1 VKKVVIVIISTL
13 IIALVSGGVYWKSLQ
28 QKTTSSNPIDAIP
41 LSATLVVSCPNLT
54 KAWDAFEEQDYYEL
68 FVPIKELE
76 NFFARNMLLD
86 SVMRYD
92 QNLKTA
98 LSGSTLWSSFHSLSG
113 DSLTFFHAF
122 KPTAGGSQRV
132 MDAFKKALTTKGAA
146 SEQKI
151 GERTVIKVVFS
162 KPFGIAYF
170 TLENGLILVS
180 SNLDLLQ
187 TSIAQLQSGKSLMD
201 DANFAKALN
210 AAGKNVEA
218 NIFVNYE
225 KTPAYLSGAFKSG
238 IKGLQSS
245 VGNFAS
251 WMELDL
257 NLKPNG
263 LTLNG
268 FTYTNDSLPQ
278 YLQLFLN
285 QKPQPISF
293 PEVLPSNT
301 ASFVFFGI
309 DDVISFSSDY
319 RKMLGQFGKLST
331 LDAELDSLNNLY
343 GIDLEQNLLAWVGNS
358 FGLCITEPRQQSFA
372 DNSYLIF
379 ETKSS
384 GLAAKLLDDLAVKL
398 AVKSGQIPET
408 QAENG
413 IPIKQLQL
421 NGIVGK
427 LLGAEF
433 ADYDNPSYAIINN
446 HVVFG
451 TNTESVVRFLQHVQ
465 ADRTLAKELS
475 FSRFA
480 ENLSSTFN
488 VFSYHHLKRSKNIL
502 SSYLN
507 RDAMEVL
514 TSNPELMQSFE
525 ALGTQISSTGQSFYS
540 NIFLK
545 YDPNWEVEDESFWE
559 AKMDAKAQI
568 APVFMKNHLSG
579 EPEIFVQDQ
588 SNSIY
593 LFNKLGKRL
602 FKSEI
607 AEPIESRPIQVDA
620 FKNGN
625 LQYIFNSKN
634 FIYLVDRDGNN
645 IDGFPIELVSP
656 AETDLAVFDYDNNGD
671 YRLLITCKNKR
682 IYNYT
687 IQGKNVDGWKH
698 NIASDPTI
706 HPFKYLMV
714 SGKDYLITGE
724 SSGKIHLLDRVGK
737 NRVKVEKYVESSAKN
752 HLQVFKS
759 SETAF
764 TGIYI
769 TDKQGKINRISLDG
783 GVKSMDLGK
792 FSPNHH
798 FKIEDLNMDG
808 GPQFIFSD
816 LNVLQVF
823 NYKKQK
829 VFEQRIAPS
838 ATEPFIIHYAEGK
851 KGIGYCFLDTEQLML
866 FDAKGEIVNGFPLSG
881 NSEFDVLVTDSET
894 LVVSSGDEASVVIQ
908 SIR

>member
-1 VKKVVIVIISTL
+1 VKKVVIAIVVLVIIL
-13 IIALVSGGVYWKSLQ
+13 MGGGIYWKSQ
-28 QKTTSSNPIDAIP
+28 QPQAVSSDPIDAIP
-41 LSATLVVSCPNLT
+41 LSATLVVSYPNLT
-54 KAWDAFEEQDYYEL
+54 KAWDAFEAQDYYEL
-68 FVPIKELE
+68 LIPIKELE
-76 NFFARNMLLD
+76 SFFARNMMLD
-86 SVMRYD
+86 SIMRYD
-92 QNLKTA
+92 QDMKKA
-98 LSGSTLWSSFHSLSG
+98 LSGATLWSSYHSLSG
-113 DSLTFFHAF
+113 DSLSFFHAL
-122 KPTAGGSQRV
+122 KPSVGGTGRV
-132 MDAFKKALTTKGAA
+132 VDAFKKAMGSKG
-146 SEQKI
+146 SVTEQKI

-162 KPFGIAYF
+162 NPFYVVYF
-170 TLENGLILVS
+170 TSESELILAS
-180 SNLDLLQ
+180 SNLNLLEE
-187 TSIAQLQSGKSLMD
+187 SIAQLKSGETLRKD
-201 DANFAKALN
+201 ENFEKALD

-218 NIFVNYE
+218 NIFINFE
-225 KTPAYLSGAFKSG
+225 KMPAYLSGAFKSG

-245 VGNFAS
+245 IGNFAS

-263 LTLNG
+263 LTFNG

-278 YLQLFLN
+278 YLQLFLD

-301 ASFVFFGI
+301 ASFLFFGI
-309 DDVISFSSDY
+309 DNAISFSSDY
-319 RKMLGQFGKLST
+319 RKMLEQFGNLGN
-331 LDAELDSLNNLY
+331 LDAQLDSLNNLY
-343 GIDLEQNLLAWVGNS
+343 DIDLEQNLLAWVGNS
-358 FGLCITEPRQQSFA
+358 FGLCITEPRHESFA

-384 GLAAKLLDDLAVKL
+384 DLAAKLLDDLAVKL
-398 AVKSGQIPET
+398 AEKSGQIPET
-408 QAENG
+408 RPENG
-413 IPIKQLQL
+413 ILIKQLPL

-427 LLGAEF
+427 LLGVEF
-433 ADYDNPSYAIINN
+433 EDFNTPSYAIINN

-451 TNTESVVRFLQHVQ
+451 TNTESVVSFLQHVQ

-480 ENLSSTFN
+480 ENLGSTFN
-488 VFSYHHLKRSKNIL
+488 VFSYHHLKQSKNIL

-507 RDAMEVL
+507 RDAIQVL

-540 NIFLK
+540 NVFLK
-545 YDPNWEVEDESFWE
+545 YDPKWEDENESYWE
-559 AKMDAKAQI
+559 AEMDAKAQI
-568 APVFMKNHLSG
+568 NPVFVSNHLSG

-588 SNSIY
+588 SNAIY
-593 LFNKLGKRL
+593 LFNQLGKRL
-602 FKSEI
+602 FKAEI

-620 FKNGN
+620 FKNGK

-645 IDGFPIELVSP
+645 VDGFPIELVSP
-656 AETDLAVFDYDNNGD
+656 AETNLAVFDYDNNSD
-671 YRLLITCKNKR
+671 YRLLITCENKR

-687 IQGKNVDGWKH
+687 INGKKVNGWKH
-698 NIASDPTI
+698 NRASDPTI

-724 SSGKIHLLDRVGK
+724 SSGKIHLLDRAGK

-764 TGIYI
+764 TGVYI
-769 TDKQGKINRISLDG
+769 TDKQGKIHRISLDG
-783 GVKSMDLGK
+783 DVKSMDLGK
-792 FSPNHH
+792 FSPNHY
-798 FKIEDLNMDG
+798 FKVEDLNTDG
-808 GPQFIFSD
+808 GPEFIFSD

-823 NYKKQK
+823 NYKKEK

-838 ATEPFIIHYAEGK
+838 ATEPFIIDYGEGK
-851 KGIGYCFLDTEQLML
+851 KGIGYCFRDTEQLML
-866 FDAKGEIVNGFPLSG
+866 FDARGEMAKGFPLSG

-894 LVVSSGDEASVVIQ
+894 LVVSSGGEASVVIQ